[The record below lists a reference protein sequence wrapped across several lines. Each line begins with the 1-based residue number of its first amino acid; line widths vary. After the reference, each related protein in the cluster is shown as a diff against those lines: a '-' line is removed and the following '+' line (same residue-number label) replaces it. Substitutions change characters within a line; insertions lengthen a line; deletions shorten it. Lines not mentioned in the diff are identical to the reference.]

1 MPSNRFYNANSKSYL
16 AGKTQPSADGD
27 DERKRLILP
36 LAHTDFGTQQRGY
49 YPHSE
54 IVMECLKQVAAVL
67 AATARIAGAARIDP
81 SYSPSGANVH
91 PPPSNAWFL
100 GPMRVCLPR
109 RNVISIGSAIFAGLT
124 AVTNTPTD
132 KETSRQDMRR
142 DSQRL
147 ALRTAVRAKK
157 TTSSVLL
164 VPDIFAQLPRVHL
177 CLQYDVI
184 QAALRAGP
192 SATADTCPVIPSLG
206 DGVQPMCA
214 PV

>member
-16 AGKTQPSADGD
+16 AGKTQPSADGN

-91 PPPSNAWFL
+91 SPRLMHGSL
-100 GPMRVCLPR
+100 GPCE
-109 RNVISIGSAIFAGLT
+109 SAC
-124 AVTNTPTD
+124 PD
-132 KETSRQDMRR
+132 ETSSR
-142 DSQRL
+142 
-147 ALRTAVRAKK
+147 
-157 TTSSVLL
+157 SVL
-164 VPDIFAQLPRVHL
+164 PF
-177 CLQYDVI
+177 LQGS
-184 QAALRAGP
+184 RP
-192 SATADTCPVIPSLG
+192 
-206 DGVQPMCA
+206 
-214 PV
+214 